1 MTWRTTW
8 LVGLGAAA
16 VLTTAV
22 YAAILVVDPY
32 DAVAFSP
39 DFDRQ
44 PIARDQR
51 YSAPALARKARY
63 DSAILGTSTTRL
75 MQPALLDGQFGAA
88 FVNLSV
94 DNALPFEQDRLLA
107 VFLRHRERPRIVLI
121 GIDHTMWCR
130 EQDQEPVPPRRK
142 LPDTLYDDNRWNEL
156 VHLLSRRALL
166 HAWEEFVYL
175 AGLGPQKWGKDGYT
189 AWLPPERYDP
199 ERVRRYLYGPPG
211 APPDPELNRAADDL
225 PADRALW
232 RFVHIDWHARMLER
246 IAPETLK
253 IIVVMPT
260 HRIAHGRS
268 GGRVALR
275 LAECKRRLFAIA
287 ARYKN
292 VAALDFAF
300 DSDITRHD
308 RNYWDQ
314 VHLTAEAAERFQLL
328 IVAGVRNRQSERDL
342 FEYVDLRAFAGGG

>member
-1 MTWRTTW
+1 MTWRSTW
-8 LVGLGAAA
+8 RAGLGAA
-16 VLTTAV
+16 VLLTAAV

-32 DAVAFSP
+32 DAVAVSP
-39 DFDRQ
+39 ALDRQ

-75 MQPALLDGQFGAA
+75 MQPALLDGAFGAA

-107 VFLRHRERPRIVLI
+107 VFLRHHVRPKIVLI
-121 GIDHTMWCR
+121 GLDHTMWCR
-130 EQDQEPVPPRRK
+130 EHDQDPQKLRRK
-142 LPDTLYDDNRWNEL
+142 LPDTLYDDDRWNDL
-156 VHLLSRRALL
+156 AHLLSRRVLV

-199 ERVRRYLYGPPG
+199 ARARRYLYGPPG
-211 APPDPELNRAADDL
+211 APPDPELDRAADDL
-225 PADRALW
+225 PADRASW
-232 RFVHIDWHARMLER
+232 RFVHIEWHARMLER
-246 IAPETLK
+246 MPPETMK
-253 IIVVMPT
+253 IVVVMPT
-260 HRIAHGRS
+260 HRIAHGRP

-275 LAECKRRLFAIA
+275 LAECKRRLFAID
-287 ARYKN
+287 ARYPN
-292 VAALDFAF
+292 VATLDFAF

-308 RNYWDQ
+308 GNYWDQ
-314 VHLTAEAAERFQLL
+314 VHLTAEAAVRFQRL
-328 IVAGVRNRQSERDL
+328 IAEGVRGRRSERDL
-342 FEYVDLRAFAGGG
+342 FEYVDLRRYGN